1 MTEKTKS
8 IFDPK
13 YRCFIAS
20 IVARRKEINMT
31 QRELAKK
38 LGVSHCYIARIETHE
53 RRLDIIEAIDMM
65 HALQMNNHDIIKEI
79 KKLI

>member
-1 MTEKTKS
+1 MSEKSKS

-13 YRCFIAS
+13 YRDFIAFM
-20 IVARRKEINMT
+20 VERRKSINMT
-31 QRELAKK
+31 QRELAKR
-38 LGVSHCYIARIETHE
+38 LGVVQCYVARIETHE

-65 HALQMNNHDIIKEI
+65 RALQMNERDIIKEI

>member
-1 MTEKTKS
+1 MLNKTKS

-13 YRCFIAS
+13 YREFIAS
-20 IVARRKEINMT
+20 IIRRRKSVNMT
-31 QRELAKK
+31 QREIATK

-53 RRLDIIEAIDMM
+53 RRLDMLEAIDMM
-65 HALQMNNHDIIKEI
+65 KVLGMSDKEIIDEI